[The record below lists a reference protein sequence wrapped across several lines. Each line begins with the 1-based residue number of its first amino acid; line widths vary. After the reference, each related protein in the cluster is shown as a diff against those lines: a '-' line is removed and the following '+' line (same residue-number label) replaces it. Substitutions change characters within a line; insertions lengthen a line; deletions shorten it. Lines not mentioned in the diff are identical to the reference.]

1 MTTIKEIVKRRY
13 ESGAYGNAH
22 FRMRREDF
30 DVLPREPIRRE
41 FRPDPVGDLLSIP
54 VVTDERLPAGQWRL
68 IDNTTED
75 VLFMGS
81 VTDA

>member
-1 MTTIKEIVKRRY
+1 MTTIKDIVKRRY

-22 FRMRREDF
+22 FRMRPEDF
-30 DVLPREPIRRE
+30 DAILRTIRRE
-41 FRPDPVGDLLSIP
+41 FRPDPVTDLLSIP